1 MNSRFVRPLCRIVT
15 VRPTSSGR
23 AEPPS
28 RPTSCEI
35 GAGLYDLSVVFLR
48 FARPL
53 SRSSDFLRLARP
65 LLRSEVCFVR
75 PLLRSEVF
83 SVPPDLP

>member
-28 RPTSCEI
+28 RPTSCEV

-65 LLRSEVCFVR
+65 LVRSV
-75 PLLRSEVF
+75 LLRSTSPEVG
-83 SVPPDLP
+83 SLLRSADLP